1 MTSRYGTAIV
11 RGVAAVEVDADDLRD
26 ARFLH
31 GDAVDNVGLGHG
43 AFAVSDHHEL
53 CRRAHLVDQFG
64 EAAYVGLVKRSVD
77 FVEDAEGS
85 RLELED
91 AYQEGEGGEGL
102 FSSGEQEDVL
112 QLLAGR

>member
-31 GDAVDNVGLGHG
+31 GDAVDHVGLRHR

-64 EAAYVGLVKRSVD
+64 EAAYVGLVERGVD
-77 FVEDAEGS
+77 FVENAEGG

-91 AYQEGEGGEGL
+91 TDKKRECGEGL

-112 QLLAGR
+112 QLL